1 MAAGTAAE
9 ANLEQRIAEGTLEF
23 DDWIAL
29 FSDFEKRYA
38 DNIDKLSF
46 VYEAFLS
53 EYPLCYGYWRKY
65 AEHKAHLCTLEEV
78 VEVFER
84 SVESAA
90 YSVDVWVGYCT
101 FGISCFEDPL
111 DVSRLFTRGL
121 SFVGKDYLCHHLWD
135 LYIEYEFSQQ
145 HWNSLAHIYIHALK
159 FPTKKLHQ
167 YYDSFKKLVAT
178 WRADLGSEEVT
189 VDFCFE
195 AQFTDE
201 VIAPNADEIC
211 CIIDKLLNP
220 STRAEGL
227 AKYSSIGEQLY
238 HRSSKLDAE
247 ICEFEKN
254 IHRPYFDMKPLD
266 DHQLDNWHKY
276 LDFGERKGYFDWAV
290 KLYERCLIPCAN
302 YPEFWMRYV
311 EFVEAKGGREIANDA
326 LGRATQVFL
335 KWLSAIHLINAGFKE
350 QIGEFDEARAA
361 FHHLDRDVGFYSVES
376 VLRRAN
382 MEKRMGNYVEASNI
396 FKEAVKVAAD
406 RKLETLPVLYVQFSR
421 LEYAMTNNV
430 VATRDILLD
439 GIYNVPYC
447 KLLLEELI
455 KFAMTHE
462 GAQMVNAV
470 ESVIADALSSTSDIS
485 PGLSAADRE
494 YLSSLYLEFIDLH
507 GTIHESRR
515 AWFRHMKSFPHLL
528 RSASSKQPT
537 RAASVQNIAAVG
549 DPVDR
554 ATHLMELPTQVDN
567 LLLAS
572 NVDHPEEANGS
583 LHLLEQAPL
592 GASKPTIDALD
603 ACDDDTAQLSPYVD
617 IVGDDEF
624 LTFDAA
630 FEHQESKEDQ
640 EVQSFKLD
648 TLSLNHEADN
658 PPRSPTLKPEGLQD
672 STLSDTHVPGYN
684 SKAEAVPSLSS
695 PLRIQVNMSS
705 ERLSQSP
712 GPTPTN
718 PSPVS
723 TPDSSQFDKPSD
735 RGSNQ
740 NRHSYTGRHIPATG
754 SSGLL
759 EDQVDDKWSCSPRR
773 QGSFEQ
779 SDGWRH
785 DEWPACPAQPPFH
798 RDGYKQQ
805 SVSPRRYASHWRS
818 EDRYHSPS
826 SRSPRRQSSSTD
838 FDSKSSVGQR
848 HQRQPRYRDGSRNQR
863 GGQRRNMRQMQNM
876 QNQSAGFA
884 TQGNVQGQPGS
895 FPQAQMSMYPMQGN
909 EQYPFAQ
916 NPQAYAQMWQFYYFQ
931 QQQLAMQQL
940 PMQQQQPYLQAQQ
953 IQMQPHQQQQFVQL
967 QYQQQ
972 LQMQQQQQQQQGLS
986 QQPQQQTQADAL
998 QQQQQSYQQSQL
1010 VLRQESDQ
1018 QIPTQQLQQPQL
1030 LQQQQQLQQQ
1040 YYNQQQQPQ
1049 LYQQQQQ
1056 PQQYTLTQEQ
1066 LQQLYEQLQR
1076 LPQQQHAGQQ
1086 ASTQQTQL
1094 LQQQAGQQASTQE
1107 QQQKQQQEQQLHY
1120 QQFQQQYALYLQH
1133 QQFFQKQSQQQQQS
1147 PQGRQGLSQEQQSSQ
1162 LKNVSLLAQKEQPK
1176 DEAAHQGHE
1185 GLIQHQPSELQRQW
1199 HINERLEREEDDTS
1213 KLQDEGTHLH
1223 VSEATATASVQREP

>member
-9 ANLEQRIAEGTLEF
+9 ANLEQRVAEGTLEF

-29 FSDFEKRYA
+29 LSDVEKRYA

-46 VYEAFLS
+46 TYEAFLS

-65 AEHKAHLCTLEEV
+65 AKHKAHLCTLEEV

-111 DVSRLFTRGL
+111 DVS
-121 SFVGKDYLCHHLWD
+121 
-135 LYIEYEFSQQ
+135 
-145 HWNSLAHIYIHALK
+145 
-159 FPTKKLHQ
+159 
-167 YYDSFKKLVAT
+167 SFKKLVAT
-178 WRADLGSEEVT
+178 WRADLGSEQVT
-189 VDFCFE
+189 VDFGFE

-201 VIAPNADEIC
+201 VIARNADEIG

-238 HRSSKLDAE
+238 HRISKLDAE

-266 DHQLDNWHKY
+266 DRQLDNWHKY
-276 LDFGERKGYFDWAV
+276 LDFGERKGDFDWAV

-326 LGRATQVFL
+326 LGRATHVFL
-335 KWLSAIHLINAGFKE
+335 KWFSAIHLINAGFKE

-361 FHHLDRDVGFYSVES
+361 FDHLDRGVGFYSVES

-439 GIYNVPYC
+439 GIYDVPCC

-470 ESVIADALSSTSDIS
+470 ES
-485 PGLSAADRE
+485 
-494 YLSSLYLEFIDLH
+494 FIDLH
-507 GTIHESRR
+507 GTIRESRR

-537 RAASVQNIAAVG
+537 RAAPVQNIAAVG
-549 DPVDR
+549 DPVDN

-567 LLLAS
+567 LLLTS
-572 NVDHPEEANGS
+572 NLDHPEEADGS
-583 LHLLEQAPL
+583 LNLPEQAPL
-592 GASKPTIDALD
+592 VASKPTIDAPD
-603 ACDDDTAQLSPYVD
+603 ACDDETAQLSPYVD

-624 LTFDAA
+624 LTFDAT
-630 FEHQESKEDQ
+630 FEHQASKENQ
-640 EVQSFKLD
+640 EVESLKLD

-658 PPRSPTLKPEGLQD
+658 PPRSPALKPKGLQD

-684 SKAEAVPSLSS
+684 SKTEAVPSLSS

-705 ERLSQSP
+705 ERLSLSP
-712 GPTPTN
+712 VPTPIN

-723 TPDSSQFDKPSD
+723 TPDSSQFDWPSD

-759 EDQVDDKWSCSPRR
+759 KDQVDDKWPRSPRR

-785 DEWPACPAQPPFH
+785 DEWLVSPAQPSFH
-798 RDGYKQQ
+798 HDGYKKQ
-805 SVSPRRYASHWRS
+805 SVSPRRYASRRRS

-838 FDSKSSVGQR
+838 FDSKSSVGQP

-909 EQYPFAQ
+909 GQYPFAQ
-916 NPQAYAQMWQFYYFQ
+916 NPQAYAQMWQFYYYQ

-940 PMQQQQPYLQAQQ
+940 AMQQQQPYLQAQQ

-972 LQMQQQQQQQQGLS
+972 LQMQQQQQQGLS
-986 QQPQQQTQADAL
+986 QQPQQQTQADTL
-998 QQQQQSYQQSQL
+998 QQQQQSYQQPQL
-1010 VLRQESDQ
+1010 VPQQQSDQ
-1018 QIPTQQLQQPQL
+1018 QMPTQQLQQPQL
-1030 LQQQQQLQQQ
+1030 LQQQQQQ

-1049 LYQQQQQ
+1049 LYQQQQQQ

-1086 ASTQQTQL
+1086 TSTQQAQL
-1094 LQQQAGQQASTQE
+1094 LQQQAGQRASTQE

-1120 QQFQQQYALYLQH
+1120 QQFQQQCALYLQH

-1147 PQGRQGLSQEQQSSQ
+1147 PHDRQGLSQEQQSSQ
-1162 LKNVSLLAQKEQPK
+1162 LKNVSPLSQKEQPK
-1176 DEAAHQGHE
+1176 DEAVHQGHE
-1185 GLIQHQPSELQRQW
+1185 GLSQHQPSELQRQW
-1199 HINERLEREEDDTS
+1199 HINERLEQEEDDTS
-1213 KLQDEGTHLH
+1213 ELQVLNWMCQ
-1223 VSEATATASVQREP
+1223 VSLSAVRPADPTKKVVTAVL